1 MTGSP
6 ETCSTPGIWTPD
18 TCSLGYPADVTS
30 DDWCMLAPGTW
41 FPDTPIPDTRK
52 RGSSPDVRKQITSRE
67 VNRSGAATIHTPVH
81 VVASVCHRIS
91 GRTVFTEPEQVLL
104 AVVPS
109 NLFRQPKHACGALR
123 SGNGALS
130 GTILVIQR
138 WASVTA
144 VLPRDETACSAGPSR
159 FRSLSRFLRRASI
172 AKPTTKLAITT
183 FTE

>member
-1 MTGSP
+1 
-6 ETCSTPGIWTPD
+6 
-18 TCSLGYPADVTS
+18 
-30 DDWCMLAPGTW
+30 MLTPGTW
-41 FPDTPIPDTRK
+41 CPDTPIPDTRR
-52 RGSSPDVRKQITSRE
+52 RGSSPDVPTQITLRE
-67 VNRSGAATIHTPVH
+67 VNCSGAATIHIPVH
-81 VVASVCHRIS
+81 VVSSACLRIS
-91 GRTVFTEPEQVLL
+91 GRAVFTKPKQFPS

-109 NLFRQPKHACGALR
+109 IFSHQPKHARGALR

-159 FRSLSRFLRRASI
+159 IRSLSRFLRRASI